1 MNKGF
6 GIHDQCY
13 LEALQYLIEL
23 MTALSSPRPFKAKV
37 IFCENVKYLVKNEFW
52 QYGEYIILSLKI
64 LEPKGFALLS
74 FKLKLVSIF

>member
-13 LEALQYLIEL
+13 LEASVHNKYLIEL
-23 MTALSSPRPFKAKV
+23 MTVLSSPRPFTAEV

-52 QYGEYIILSLKI
+52 QYGKFISEDV
-64 LEPKGFALLS
+64 GA
-74 FKLKLVSIF
+74 

>member
-13 LEALQYLIEL
+13 LEASQYLIEL
-23 MTALSSPRPFKAKV
+23 MTALSSPRPFTAEV

-52 QYGEYIILSLKI
+52 QYGEFIS
-64 LEPKGFALLS
+64 EDVGA
-74 FKLKLVSIF
+74 